1 MHDPGDTSWLGPG
14 WRSRWGRPGPG
25 AVADAQRWEPG
36 PQARGP
42 GPGRVAAWAAARR
55 PRCAHRRV
63 TAHERASGCAPGPVP
78 RGGKGALRAVQGGH
92 RGCRALLAL
101 GSGLLRTRGTR
112 PVPPCTPPGTCA
124 SALAG
129 RDFGAQRLM
138 RSFPRR
144 VWAGLGSFAPKPPG
158 TDQEGTGGEPPPPRG
173 CGDFPDSAEGPPSA
187 ARVTGNFPGRHPC
200 FAQREQ
206 RLQQGTFYPEC
217 HPVLCCDPVFN
228 RVEGAR
234 ETSGCLRL
242 PAWADTRVL
251 RSCDRGARHPIRH
264 MLPAL
269 LRRRAGP
276 RDGVGVWGAG
286 TGPRQGP
293 QGPGWDW
300 NEKPGPGAR
309 NAHNS
314 EVNSRSHQLSNSV
327 WRVRGCV
334 NTTGRG
340 A

>member
-1 MHDPGDTSWLGPG
+1 MSPLFSFVTSSLTE
-14 WRSRWGRPGPG
+14 S
-25 AVADAQRWEPG
+25 
-36 PQARGP
+36 RGP
-42 GPGRVAAWAAARR
+42 GR
-55 PRCAHRRV
+55 PRGACG
-63 TAHERASGCAPGPVP
+63 SP
-78 RGGKGALRAVQGGH
+78 RG
-92 RGCRALLAL
+92 
-101 GSGLLRTRGTR
+101 R
-112 PVPPCTPPGTCA
+112 PAT
-124 SALAG
+124 
-129 RDFGAQRLM
+129 
-138 RSFPRR
+138 
-144 VWAGLGSFAPKPPG
+144 
-158 TDQEGTGGEPPPPRG
+158 
-173 CGDFPDSAEGPPSA
+173 
-187 ARVTGNFPGRHPC
+187 
-200 FAQREQ
+200 
-206 RLQQGTFYPEC
+206 
-217 HPVLCCDPVFN
+217 
-228 RVEGAR
+228 
-234 ETSGCLRL
+234 
-242 PAWADTRVL
+242 DTRVL

-327 WRVRGCV
+327 WRVHRYV